1 MSMWSEVSQEVSAAL
16 PQPNSDLFYGFRKRK
31 IDAIASYLDEAFHQ
45 TVAFFNNK
53 LKYIGYRTLSPEE
66 RIEYLFENNLRKGYV
81 SIRNT
86 ETSLVFF
93 EFDFQGSIVPISIEI
108 PFLLNECVVYN
119 DTRYYPLFPIVEKGG
134 VNVTDDGKI
143 IVKVR
148 PKDNWLAVEV
158 RNTGETIPDKDKDR
172 IFDKFYQTDPSHATA
187 GNGLGLSICK
197 RIVELHHGT
206 ISVTSTFGLT
216 VFTVNLPQ
224 IL

>member
-1 MSMWSEVSQEVSAAL
+1 MFYLSGNEDMLSEVWINL
-16 PQPNSDLFYGFRKRK
+16 LDN
-31 IDAIASYLDEAFHQ
+31 AIKF
-45 TVAFFNNK
+45 
-53 LKYIGYRTLSPEE
+53 SPV
-66 RIEYLFENNLRKGYV
+66 G
-81 SIRNT
+81 
-86 ETSLVFF
+86 
-93 EFDFQGSIVPISIEI
+93 
-108 PFLLNECVVYN
+108 
-119 DTRYYPLFPIVEKGG
+119 
-134 VNVTDDGKI
+134 GKI

-158 RNTGETIPDKDKDR
+158 RNTGEAIPDKDKDR

-197 RIVELHHGT
+197 RIVELHQGT